1 MGYITSATTEYLD
14 LHMTERGRKYLLQ
27 GSLSDQIVK
36 FALGDTDKD
45 YRNALNLAS
54 GFVPDVTGNHSNCI
68 FGVNDGYDIRDKITY
83 IEGGTSLNKQLM
95 ESKMVIGYT
104 DPDTNTPVWGTRVT
118 TNLYLHDLFTALRVA
133 AFSEIG
139 SHSWTNLT
147 QTDFS
152 SYFDTISQPSG
163 KAWSLNIGGLFDA
176 MESKGRGVGL
186 SIIKNLFT
194 QEKNSYIPSNNQI
207 KLVGETATLFPIF
220 FGGAYVTSQ
229 NQEVTL
235 MGAQRG
241 LRRKATTIS
250 SPFAL
255 TNDTFI
261 NNKNEAFVGA
271 GQMTLSLGSYLDYG
285 YMFGELVEN
294 VPYYPEYGFYN
305 EIGGMYNIFDVQN
318 PSFNSRFTQGKAKNL
333 NTLVPMGRAILPFD
347 PTTNAYF
354 PLQTNQINSNNTTNF
369 KSESGTAVG
378 MNLADS
384 TAPLNTFTKF
394 LSGTALYTVN
404 NQARTYDSIF
414 TPSKPSG
421 ELREPRTGLELL
433 IEHTIDFFDALT
445 VDSRS
450 SNFITTTGT
459 ALEKEYNIP
468 FTFEIVNT
476 EKPEA
481 SAAVLTVNVNFS
493 LKALFENFTYLEPTA
508 TSPRR
513 ILVWDDSKTENKFF
527 GAGASVGDYTINPLA
542 STTTGGYAIFNSS
555 SIT

>member
-1 MGYITSATTEYLD
+1 MGYITSATTQYLD
-14 LHMTERGRKYLLQ
+14 LHMTERGRKFLLQ
-27 GSLSDQIVK
+27 GSLADQIVK

-45 YRNALNLAS
+45 YRNSLNLDS
-54 GFVPDVTGNHSNCI
+54 GFVPDVTGNHNNCI

-83 IEGGTSLNKQLM
+83 VEGGTSLSNQQM
-95 ESKMVIGYT
+95 MSKVMVGYT
-104 DPDTNTPVWGTRVT
+104 DPTTNTPVWGSRVT
-118 TNLYLHDLFTALRVA
+118 TNLYIHDWFTALRVA

-139 SHSWTNLT
+139 NHSWTDLT
-147 QTDFS
+147 QTDFTG
-152 SYFDTISQPSG
+152 YFNTIFQPSG

-176 MESKGRGVGL
+176 MEDKGRGVGL
-186 SIIKNLFT
+186 SIVKKFFT
-194 QEKNSYIPSNNQI
+194 QEKNSYVPTNNEI
-207 KLVGETATLFPIF
+207 KLVGETASLFPIF

-235 MGAQRG
+235 KGPQRG

-255 TNDTFI
+255 TNNTF
-261 NNKNEAFVGA
+261 KNIKNQAFVGA
-271 GQMTLSLGSYLDYG
+271 GDMSLSLGSYLDYG
-285 YMFGELVEN
+285 YMFGQLVEN
-294 VPYYPEYGFYN
+294 ITYYPSYGFYN

-318 PSFNSRFTQGKAKNL
+318 PSFNTRFTQGKGKDL

-347 PTTNAYF
+347 PTSNAYF

-384 TAPLNTFTKF
+384 TAPLNTLSKF
-394 LSGTALYTVN
+394 LSGTALYTIN
-404 NQARTYDSIF
+404 NEVRGYDNVF

-445 VDSRS
+445 VDSKTT
-450 SNFITTTGT
+450 NFITTTGKG
-459 ALEKEYNIP
+459 LEKEYNIP
-468 FTFEIVNT
+468 FTFEICNSENSQV
-476 EKPEA
+476 
-481 SAAVLTVNVNFS
+481 SSAVLTVNVNFS
-493 LKALFENFTYLEPTA
+493 LKALFENFTYLEPTP

-513 ILVWDDSKTENKFF
+513 ILVWDSSKKENRFY
-527 GAGASVGDYTINPLA
+527 GAGAAAGDYTINPLA